1 MGVKTVI
8 RHPESLNKLEATGQY
23 EVEKKLDGLWCS
35 IHTNSEGIINKIISR
50 HGKIKTTKGF
60 NKFLGRDLVLKD
72 SILIGE
78 LITKKAE
85 LHIFDI
91 VKLLGHDVS
100 TYDNERRR
108 SILERLH
115 IYVEGITLV
124 PRYKDKFLEHFNEII
139 KAGGEGLVVKKI
151 GKGTHYV
158 PNSRTADWMKLKK
171 AMTMDYVIMGYDI
184 STSKSHPD
192 MIKNIHL
199 GLYKNGKLE
208 KVGLVGSMKMK
219 EREFFTK
226 EGHKLI
232 GKVIEVGGNEVFPS
246 GAMRHPYFIRLR
258 SDLTRHNAN
267 IEKVN
272 ITEAA
277 ENFED
282 IKNAINIVER
292 SFDVLIIIKSNY
304 KHLSKEEK
312 LELANL
318 IDKKFQ
324 VEREGLNGINP
335 YNYKEIM
342 NLLIPIE
349 HTKRNID
356 RIKASSIK
364 LPNKPLRLKESF
376 KLTPNQEI
384 VADKAVERAD
394 ELLARGEKEGFSQ
407 ELFKELATQ
416 CLIGQVSYPV
426 MSESRYRWKNFN
438 TQQAENVLNKI
449 KSNDPVFK
457 DLPREWIQMLLR
469 RFKESIGKGIKDTEK
484 NIKKMKSSASKFP
497 NKPLKLEWAIGDEQF
512 YEPQYG
518 DGRISKDTFD
528 KMPRKAKKKKKLI
541 KKILESWSTGTDRL
555 SGDNRLSDPDNK
567 TGSYE
572 IDDIIQPPHK
582 LKKKKGKKVKLPH
595 QGIEYPPKFYQ
606 EGWASGNDKNSG
618 KRYKSDEED
627 DMDEF
632 EKLARDTYYDANA
645 SAYSKRKKKKKKII
659 KEGVKYLEQNLGIT
673 KKTLDYL
680 QQSYPGINLAE
691 FLVTNEIA
699 RTRVAEFVSV
709 RDKLDWLKGAWPPA
723 YIEKWKLHHLDK
735 IKSLEQPIKWTQEKI
750 NKIKSSASKLSNKPL
765 KLENVLNELKG
776 LDEEVALH
784 KARKL
789 YAEIKDILKPIV
801 SKIELVGSASRLHD
815 IVNDLDIVAVPKR
828 DIKTYLEEKGI
839 QATSGAEKVINFNYK
854 GTPVNIWS
862 VPLESYGAAVI
873 HFGSGKAIISL
884 KQKAIQMGL
893 KLNRYGLF
901 KGDRKIAG
909 ENYDE
914 ILKILGTETKFSKI
928 RLLEKVVENCEE
940 VERFIREGQF
950 FRETKT
956 YLRFRQIDPR
966 KFEEK
971 SFRIIKNKNGNARV
985 IGKIKNKMRTQ
996 SILINKKNI
1005 TPVEAREYLKL
1016 IMGK

>member
-23 EVEKKLDGLWCS
+23 EVEKKLDGIWCS
-35 IHTNSEGIINKIISR
+35 IHTNNEGVIDKIISR
-50 HGKIKTTKGF
+50 HGKTKTTKGF

-72 SILIGE
+72 TILIGE

-91 VKLLGHDVS
+91 VKLLGHIVS
-100 TYDNERRR
+100 TLDNERRR
-108 SILERLH
+108 SILEKLH

-124 PRYKDKFLEHFNEII
+124 SRFKDKFLEHFNEII

-151 GKGTHYV
+151 GKGTHYI

-184 STSKSHPD
+184 STSKSHTD

-232 GKVIEVGGNEVFPS
+232 GKVVEVGGNEVFPS
-246 GAMRHPYFIRLR
+246 GAMRHPYFIKMR
-258 SDLTRHNAN
+258 SDLTRHDAN
-267 IEKVN
+267 IEKVE
-272 ITEAA
+272 IK
-277 ENFED
+277 ED
-282 IKNAINIVER
+282 AYQHYPVTKIDNLETIKEVI
-292 SFDVLIIIKSNY
+292 
-304 KHLSKEEK
+304 
-312 LELANL
+312 
-318 IDKKFQ
+318 
-324 VEREGLNGINP
+324 
-335 YNYKEIM
+335 
-342 NLLIPIE
+342 
-349 HTKRNID
+349 KRNITNLSGIWIIVRD
-356 RIKASSIK
+356 NLKYLSKQDKLEIAELVKKHYNREKLSRPLIGNWNYDNIMEMLVPIETAQENISKIKSSATK

-376 KLTPNQEI
+376 KLTPNQE
-384 VADKAVERAD
+384 VAADKAVKRAD
-394 ELLARGEKEGFSQ
+394 EILARGEKEGFSQ

-449 KSNDPVFK
+449 KSTDPIFK
-457 DLPREWIQMLLR
+457 NIPREWIRMLLR
-469 RFKESIGKGIKDTEK
+469 RFKESIGRGIKDTEK
-484 NIKKMKSSASKFP
+484 NIKKIKSSATKFP
-497 NKPLKLEWAIGDEQF
+497 NKPLRLKEWLMNDWAIGDEQF

-528 KMPRKAKKKKKLI
+528 KMPRKKKKKTLA
-541 KKILESWSTGTDRL
+541 KKIYEMWATGTDRL
-555 SGDNRLSDPDNK
+555 YGNNKLSDPDNK

-572 IDDIIQPPHK
+572 IDDIIQPSHK
-582 LKKKKGKKVKLPH
+582 LKKKKGKKIKLPH
-595 QGIEYPPKFYQ
+595 QGIEYPPKFYF
-606 EGWASGNDKNSG
+606 EGWAAGSDRNSG

-645 SAYSKRKKKKKKII
+645 AAYSKRKKKRKKII
-659 KEGVKYLEQNLGIT
+659 KENYDKESLVRIAKAMFSDILDTSISNLKTWIQEYVKDINEEDLGFLLNEMRRLEKEKFPNPVTGGFHVRNI
-673 KKTLDYL
+673 
-680 QQSYPGINLAE
+680 IAE
-691 FLVTNEIA
+691 I
-699 RTRVAEFVSV
+699 S
-709 RDKLDWLKGAWPPA
+709 
-723 YIEKWKLHHLDK
+723 K
-735 IKSLEQPIKWTQEKI
+735 IFKS
-750 NKIKSSASKLSNKPL
+750 KSL
-765 KLENVLNELKG
+765 KLESILNELKG
-776 LDEEVALH
+776 LNEEVTLH
-784 KARKL
+784 KIKKL
-789 YAEIKDILKPIV
+789 YTEIKEILKPII

-815 IVNDLDIVAVPKR
+815 VVNDLDIVAIPKR

-839 QATSGAEKVINFNYK
+839 QATSGAEKVINFKYK
-854 GTPVNIWS
+854 GTPINIWVTDKTSWGSS
-862 VPLESYGAAVI
+862 VL
-873 HFGSGKAIISL
+873 HFSSGKGIIQL

-928 RLLEKVVENCEE
+928 KLLEKVVENSEE
-940 VERFIREGQF
+940 VERFIKEGQF
-950 FRETKT
+950 PRLGTSGK
-956 YLRFRQIDPR
+956 YWRFRQIDPK
-966 KFEEK
+966 KFDIE
-971 SFRIIKNKNGNARV
+971 SFRTIKSSNGNARI
-985 IGKIKNKMRTQ
+985 IGKIKGKIKVQ
-996 SILINKKNI
+996 SILIGKDKLLEKDI
-1005 TPVEAREYLKL
+1005 QDYLKL
-1016 IMGK
+1016 VIR